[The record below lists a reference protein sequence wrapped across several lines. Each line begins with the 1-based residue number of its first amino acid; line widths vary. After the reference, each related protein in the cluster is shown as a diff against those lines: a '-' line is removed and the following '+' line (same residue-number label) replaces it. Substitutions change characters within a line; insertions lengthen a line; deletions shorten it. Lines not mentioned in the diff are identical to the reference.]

1 MKLTYSHKYTE
12 NTYSCGMTC
21 TENLLNVGK
30 RPQDSDRAG
39 KSSQNQGGQKKKERK
54 NEKGS
59 RTGPATPGRSWKEE
73 KFLHRGK
80 CPHQQRNLPGQKRN
94 FVQSW
99 RRTQ

>member
-1 MKLTYSHKYTE
+1 
-12 NTYSCGMTC
+12 MTC

-59 RTGPATPGRSWKEE
+59 RTGPATPGRS
-73 KFLHRGK
+73 
-80 CPHQQRNLPGQKRN
+80 
-94 FVQSW
+94 
-99 RRTQ
+99 